1 MTRLFGTDGVRGIA
15 NTKLTPEL
23 AFQLGRAAA
32 VVLTPQQE
40 RPTILVGKDPRSS
53 GDMLEAALAAGM
65 MSNGA
70 EVISLGI
77 VTTPAVA
84 YLTKHMAVQAGAMIS
99 ASHNQV
105 EDNGI
110 KFFSHDGYKLPD
122 KTEDAI
128 EAYLRQ
134 DQEVS
139 QRPTGAGVGNWQQ
152 NETAIQL
159 YLHHLQQSIAG
170 IRLEGLHIVLDC
182 ANGAASPFAADL
194 FRSAGAKVTALH
206 AKPSGANINLDCGS
220 THPASLQKA
229 VTQLQAD
236 FGFAFDGDADRCLAV
251 DRDGNL
257 VDGDQIMAMLAL
269 HFKQKGRLHKNTL
282 VITVMSNL
290 GLKKAMAE
298 HQIDLQITAV
308 GDRYVLEAM
317 LANDYC
323 LGGEQSGHVILTD
336 FSTTGDGMLTGLQ
349 IAAMLKENKASM
361 REKAEVMHKFPQILL
376 NCQVEDKQAAMQ
388 NTAFTQAVAE
398 ETAVLGERGRILVRP
413 SGTEQLIRIMVEAE
427 QEAAAAAI
435 AKRLSLYLVNEA
447 RIVE

>member
-1 MTRLFGTDGVRGIA
+1 MARLFGTDGVRGVA

-23 AFQLGRAAA
+23 AFQLGRSAAA
-32 VVLTPQQE
+32 VLTQPQE
-40 RPTILVGKDPRSS
+40 RPAILVGKDPRSS

-70 EVISLGI
+70 QVISVGI

-122 KTEDAI
+122 AKEDAI
-128 EAYLRQ
+128 EAYLKQ
-134 DQEVS
+134 DNDVNT
-139 QRPTGAGVGNWQQ
+139 RLTGAGVGSWQR
-152 NETAIQL
+152 NDTAVRL
-159 YLHHLQQSIAG
+159 YLNSLRQSIAATT
-170 IRLEGLHIVLDC
+170 LDGLHIVLDC
-182 ANGAASPFAADL
+182 ANGSASPFAAEL
-194 FRSAGAKVTALH
+194 FRSVGAKVTALH
-206 AKPSGANINLDCGS
+206 ATPTGANINLDCGS
-220 THPASLQKA
+220 THPESLQQA
-229 VTQLQAD
+229 VKQLQAD

-251 DRDGNL
+251 DGSGNL

-269 HFKQKGRLHKNTL
+269 HLKQKGRLNKNTL

-298 HQIDLQITAV
+298 QNIDLDITAV

-317 LANDYC
+317 LNKGYC

-349 IAAMLKENKASM
+349 IAALLKDSKAAM
-361 REKAEVMHKFPQILL
+361 REKAEVMSRFPQVLM
-376 NCQVEDKQAAMQ
+376 NCKVEDKQAAMQ
-388 NTAFTQAVAE
+388 NAAFCKAVEE
-398 ETAVLGERGRILVRP
+398 ETAALGEQGRILVRP

-427 QEAAAAAI
+427 RKEEAAAI
-435 AKRLSLYLVNEA
+435 AKRLSLYLVE
-447 RIVE
+447 